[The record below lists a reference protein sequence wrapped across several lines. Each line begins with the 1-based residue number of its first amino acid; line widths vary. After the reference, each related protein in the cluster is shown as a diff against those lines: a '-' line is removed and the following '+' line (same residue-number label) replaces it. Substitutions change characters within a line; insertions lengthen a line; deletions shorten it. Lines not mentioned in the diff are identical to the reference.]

1 MSMVLEAHRAPLRG
15 RGAGPSDDIRVP
27 TLSAELAWAV
37 VDQIDYP
44 VLVVDPGLGVHF
56 ANRAAAQLLAQAESP
71 WWLDGRQLTTCH
83 AGELEALR
91 LTVEAVALRRTRTL
105 QTLHDAQGMALPVAV
120 IPLTSPTEGIQGQA
134 GACGRVLLMAARA
147 DVCDPLSLDAY
158 ARASG
163 LTPTENRVM
172 RDLARGMAPA
182 EVAQALK
189 VEVNTVR
196 SHVTSIRTK
205 TGYSSIR
212 HLLTQLGRLPP
223 LSLRLPGERGM
234 CEAAAAQMAA
244 SVRRG
249 AARLA
254 SGVASLVR

>member
-1 MSMVLEAHRAPLRG
+1 MSMVLQAHRAPLRG
-15 RGAGPSDDIRVP
+15 SGWSPCDDIRVP
-27 TLSAELAWAV
+27 TLPAELAWAV

-44 VLVVDPGLGVHF
+44 VLVVDLGLAVHF

-71 WWLDGRQLTTCH
+71 WWLDGHQLATCH

-91 LTVEAVALRRTRTL
+91 LTVEGVAFRRTRTL
-105 QTLHDAQGMALPVAV
+105 QTLHDARGLVLPVAV
-120 IPLTSPTEGIQGQA
+120 IPLTSPTEGGQGHA

-147 DVCDPLSLDAY
+147 DVCDPLSLDVY
-158 ARASG
+158 ARACG
-163 LTPTENRVM
+163 LTPTENQVM

-189 VEVNTVR
+189 VEINTVR

-223 LSLRLPGERGM
+223 LSLRLPGERG
-234 CEAAAAQMAA
+234 AGDGAAAQVAA
-244 SVRRG
+244 SLRRG